1 MGLARRNRIDVTLGV
16 PTRDPLGPGRHALGA
31 HVLFV
36 PADLPDGPLPLVVLL
51 HGAGGN
57 PTQVLAVMADEAEDR
72 KVLVLAPKS
81 RGATWG
87 AIRGDGAP
95 DAAAIAETLARA
107 AERFSLDEARLAVAG
122 FSDGASY
129 ALALGLA
136 NGALFRHVLAFA
148 PGFVP
153 GDERAGRPAIF
164 ISHGLYDRVLPIDRC
179 SRQLVPALRAAGYA
193 VTYREFD
200 GGHAAPRPL
209 VAAALD
215 TLV

>member
-1 MGLARRNRIDVTLGV
+1 MPSARRNRLDLTLDAA
-16 PTRDPLGPGRHALGA
+16 TRDPLGPGRHALGA

-36 PADLPDGPLPLVVLL
+36 PSALPAGPLPLVVLL

-57 PTQVLAVMADEAEDR
+57 PTQVLALMADEAEDR
-72 KVLVLAPKS
+72 KILVLAPKS

-87 AIRGDGAP
+87 AIRGDGLA
-95 DAAAIAETLARA
+95 DATALSDTLARVA
-107 AERFSLDEARLAVAG
+107 ACFTLSPDRLAIAG

-148 PGFVP
+148 PGFIP
-153 GDERAGRPAIF
+153 GDERDGHPSIF
-164 ISHGLYDRVLPIDRC
+164 ISHGLHDRVLPITRC

-215 TLV
+215 TLG